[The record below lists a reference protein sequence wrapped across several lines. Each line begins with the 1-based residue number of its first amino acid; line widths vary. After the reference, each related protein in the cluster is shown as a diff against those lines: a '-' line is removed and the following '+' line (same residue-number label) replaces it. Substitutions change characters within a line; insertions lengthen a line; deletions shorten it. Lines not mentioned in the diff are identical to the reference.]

1 MSALSAP
8 RPSSASSTRATDT
21 VAHLPGVVEGS
32 GLDELTRVAGLIAAA
47 IETVVEGKPQVV
59 RTAPRGAAAV
69 GANAIAAANVPVVLM
84 HHQGD
89 PTSMQDAPRYD
100 DALVS
105 IADGLGLLAVS
116 SVFEQLAR
124 HFAHQSVHDPLTGL
138 ANRLLLAEGV
148 RRLPAAVP
156 GSVTRSALLE
166 FLGAGVSYAFPAEAG
181 PEARGVPTSHAAGV
195 LGNGFST
202 ADPLVWPSV
211 DGGVRGASVNPL
223 YASAA
228 ATATQNPALYEL
240 LALVDAIRLGRTR
253 ERTRA
258 KHVLRE
264 RLLGLAEA
272 SAGE

>member
-1 MSALSAP
+1 MLPLKPQDVAVALQLALTPGCTYAALSE
-8 RPSSASSTRATDT
+8 ATGISQGE
-21 VAHLPGVVEGS
+21 VH
-32 GLDELTRVAGLIAAA
+32 
-47 IETVVEGKPQVV
+47 
-59 RTAPRGAAAV
+59 
-69 GANAIAAANVPVVLM
+69 NA
-84 HHQGD
+84 
-89 PTSMQDAPRYD
+89 
-100 DALVS
+100 
-105 IADGLGLLAVS
+105 
-116 SVFEQLAR
+116 
-124 HFAHQSVHDPLTGL
+124 
-138 ANRLLLAEGV
+138 V
-148 RRLPAAVP
+148 RRLRGARLVRADATQ
-156 GSVTRSALLE
+156 VTRSALLE